1 MAASAA
7 RTVLMTIKPHV
18 PLIKFPSRILPSGAA
33 AAAASPPATAS
44 SPARPPADSKPI
56 GRGARGSGLEY
67 SDLPLKYHR
76 KVISLDEMEYIE
88 KGGQV

>member
-7 RTVLMTIKPHV
+7 KTVLMTVKPHV
-18 PLIKFPSRILPSGAA
+18 PLIKFPSRIVSPTGAA
-33 AAAASPPATAS
+33 AVSPPAPAS
-44 SPARPPADSKPI
+44 SPAKPPADSKPI
-56 GRGARGSGLEY
+56 GRGARGSGIEY

-76 KVISLDEMEYIE
+76 KLISEEEMEYIE